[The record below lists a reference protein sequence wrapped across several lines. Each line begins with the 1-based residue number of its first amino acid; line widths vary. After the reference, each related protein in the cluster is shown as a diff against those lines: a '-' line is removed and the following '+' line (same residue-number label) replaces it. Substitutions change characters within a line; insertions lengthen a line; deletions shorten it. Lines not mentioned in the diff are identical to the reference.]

1 MTGAT
6 VRELV
11 LERVDDDT
19 TGLVADERSW
29 TWQEHTVE
37 SARRARWLSGQEL
50 APPGHVGVLLDNV
63 PEFSFLL
70 AGAALAGVPL
80 VGLNPTR
87 GDVTGDVART
97 DCRLVLT
104 GAEHATRL
112 AGPDLPPVVDVTA
125 DAYLGAV
132 AELPTEPPESDVGP
146 DDRFVLVLTS
156 GTTGDPKAVTCSHG
170 RIARQGSTV
179 AQMVGLDGDDV
190 VYCAMPMFHSN
201 GIIAGWIPALASGAA
216 LALRDRFSATG
227 FLDDVRRYGATY
239 ANYVGTPLSY
249 VLAQPARDDDADNP
263 LEVVFGNEAAPA
275 DVGRFASRFGCR
287 VIEAYGSTEGGIS
300 LVRTDGTPPGAMG
313 VPVGE
318 VAIVD
323 PETGEP
329 CPTARFDQAGRLL
342 NPAAAIGEMVNT
354 TGRGSFEGYWA
365 DDDAERARLRDG
377 WFWSGDLAFR
387 DADGFFYFAGRSGA
401 WLRVGGENLPAA
413 PIERVLTRHGAV
425 IDAAA
430 YGVPDPVAGDRVMA
444 ALAVVDPG
452 IFDAGGFVRWLE
464 EQDDLGSRWVPT
476 YLRIAR
482 DLPRT
487 GTNKLDRATLE
498 REAWLAE
505 GVLVRDGHGVR
516 SMDGGDVDQLHAA
529 LRDNGRGHLVPEVGH

>member
-1 MTGAT
+1 MTAAT

-11 LERVDDDT
+11 LERADDDSP
-19 TGLVADERSW
+19 GLVAGARSW
-29 TWQEHTVE
+29 SWQEHTGE
-37 SARRARWLSGQEL
+37 AARRARWLSAQDL
-50 APPGHVGVLLDNV
+50 APSGHVGVLLDNV

-87 GDVTGDVART
+87 GDVSRDVVRT

-104 GAEHATRL
+104 DGAHATRL
-112 AGPDLPPVVDVTA
+112 AGPDLPPVVDVGS
-125 DAYLGAV
+125 DAYHEALA
-132 AELPTEPPESDVGP
+132 ALSAEPPRSDVSP

-170 RIARQGSTV
+170 KIARQGSTV
-179 AQMVGLDGDDV
+179 VQMAGLDRDDV

-201 GIIAGWIPALASGAA
+201 GIIAGWTPALASGAT

-227 FLDDVRRYGATY
+227 FLDDVRRFGATY

-249 VLAQPARDDDADNP
+249 VLAQPPRDDDADNP
-263 LEVVFGNEAAPA
+263 LQVVFGNEAAPA
-275 DVGRFASRFGCR
+275 DVERFASRFGCR

-313 VPVGE
+313 VPIGE
-318 VAIVD
+318 VEVVD
-323 PETGEP
+323 PGTRER
-329 CPTARFDQAGRLL
+329 CPPARFDDAGRLV
-342 NPAAAIGEMVNT
+342 NPEEAIGEMVNT

-365 DDDAERARLRDG
+365 DRDAERERLRDG

-413 PIERVLTRHGAV
+413 PIERVLIRHDTVIEAAV
-425 IDAAA
+425 
-430 YGVPDPVAGDRVMA
+430 YGVPDTAAGDRVMA
-444 ALAVVDPG
+444 ALSVVDPRT
-452 IFDAGGFVRWLE
+452 FDADGFVRWLS
-464 EQDDLGSRWVPT
+464 EQDDLGIRWVPT

-482 DLPRT
+482 ELPRT

-498 REAWLAE
+498 REAWLGE
-505 GVLVRDGHGVR
+505 GVLVREGDRFR
-516 SMDGGDVDQLHAA
+516 SMGDADVDRLHAA
-529 LRDNGRGHLVPEVGH
+529 LRDNGRGHLVPGVRH